1 MDALKRLREFQPLKY
16 AERMTLAKALDDKT
30 TPDLACLRAGDAPKG
45 PASFD
50 VDKGT
55 GIFRISGPK
64 TDRYGDTVQPK
75 GMDNE
80 EFRKTP
86 VILFGHND
94 ENPPIGKSMGEEPE
108 DDGVYSLAQFD
119 LKNDPDGFNKK
130 VFGQYVDGFMTA
142 VSIRFVPKAYDKIM
156 KTVTVD
162 DVEKEVWT
170 GGFDFKEW
178 ELLEY
183 SAVPIPAYPDAL
195 ALSAGA
201 VLGMAKR
208 LGVLPKLK
216 ATPTR
221 LDDLVEEVE
230 RLSAE
235 LERLKE
241 GPELALQIKGLEGL
255 DPEQARAVAAF
266 LADRLPGAE
275 ALPPTATGAGEKG
288 AAANVARL
296 AALEK
301 AMQGVRVL
309 TDEVRAR

>member
-1 MDALKRLREFQPLKY
+1 MDALHRLKEFQPIKY
-16 AERMTLAKALDDKT
+16 AERMSLAKALSQGT
-30 TPDLACLRAGDAPKG
+30 EPDAVILRAGDVPNG

-50 VDKGT
+50 REAGT

-64 TDRYGDTVQPK
+64 EDRYGDTVQPK
-75 GMDNE
+75 GLDNT
-80 EFRKTP
+80 EFRKNPIMLWAHDDTR
-86 VILFGHND
+86 
-94 ENPPIGKSMGEEPE
+94 PPIGKSLSEEAQE
-108 DDGVYSLAQFD
+108 DGVYSKALFD

-130 VFGQYVDGFMTA
+130 VFGQYVDGFMNAT
-142 VSIRFVPKAYDKIM
+142 SIRFVPKAFEKIM
-156 KTVTVD
+156 KTVVID

-170 GGFDFKEW
+170 GGFDFLKS

-183 SAVPIPAYPDAL
+183 SGVPIPAYPDAL

-216 ATPTR
+216 AVPTDLDGLTDEVTR
-221 LDDLVEEVE
+221 LK
-230 RLSAE
+230 AE
-235 LERLKE
+235 IAEYR
-241 GPELALQIKGLEGL
+241 Q
-255 DPEQARAVAAF
+255 DAVLLAAF
-266 LADRLPGAE
+266 LAKRLPEAE
-275 ALPPTATGAGEKG
+275 ALPPGASGAGEQG